1 MTAFTVAPAYGVE
14 LSCYD
19 SGGAG
24 PAVVLLHGL
33 AGSARE
39 FFPTADAF
47 PEYRVILVDLRGHG
61 GSTRVPPGAARSDY
75 VSDVVT
81 VIEHVGG
88 PVVLVG
94 QSMGAHTAML
104 VAAERPDLVGG
115 LVLLECSA
123 AGGDVEGHLA
133 IGDYFRSWPTPFS
146 SREAARSFLGDG
158 PLAQAWAE
166 DLEERADGF
175 RPRFDSDVMA
185 EAAAGLSAPRWKE
198 WHAVRAPA
206 LVVYG
211 GRGMFTPTPRTRSF
225 SWVTGFRGLTCP
237 RRRMTPTWTLSTT
250 GWTPSAVSWTA
261 KGVDSAGAAPR
272 TGGRWPVRAAWC
284 GRRQ

>member
-1 MTAFTVAPAYGVE
+1 MTAFTVAPARGVE
-14 LSCYD
+14 LNCYD

-39 FFPTADAF
+39 FFPTADAL
-47 PEYRVILVDLRGHG
+47 PEYRAILVDLRGHG
-61 GSTRVPPGAARSDY
+61 GSTRVPPGVARSDY

-81 VIEHVGG
+81 VIERIGA

-104 VAAERPDLVGG
+104 VAAERPDLVGS
-115 LVLLECSA
+115 LVLLECGA
-123 AGGDVEGHLA
+123 AGEDLDGHRA
-133 IGDYFRSWPTPFS
+133 IGEYFRSWPTPFG
-146 SREAARSFLGDG
+146 SRDAASAFLGDG
-158 PLAQAWAE
+158 PLARAWAE

-175 RPRFDSDVMA
+175 WPRFDPGVMA
-185 EAAAGLSAPRWKE
+185 EAEAGLAAPRWRE

-211 GRGMFTPTPRTRSF
+211 GQGMFTPGAKDAFVGQGHRVSRVDLPEASHDAHLDAF
-225 SWVTGFRGLTCP
+225 EDWVGALRGFLDREGLGQRRGRP
-237 RRRMTPTWTLSTT
+237 
-250 GWTPSAVSWTA
+250 
-261 KGVDSAGAAPR
+261 
-272 TGGRWPVRAAWC
+272 
-284 GRRQ
+284 